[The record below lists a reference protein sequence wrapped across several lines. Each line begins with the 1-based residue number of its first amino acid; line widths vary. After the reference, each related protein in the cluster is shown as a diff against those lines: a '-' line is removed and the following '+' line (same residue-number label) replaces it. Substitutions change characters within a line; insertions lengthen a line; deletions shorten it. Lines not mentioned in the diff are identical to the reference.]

1 MVEGST
7 VAFRCELSKPGATV
21 KWWRGEE
28 VLQVGKKYQMRTE
41 GRIAEILIKNVN
53 SEDIG
58 FYSCTTG
65 KEKTTAEVKV
75 RGTL

>member
-1 MVEGST
+1 M
-7 VAFRCELSKPGATV
+7 
-21 KWWRGEE
+21 GEK
-28 VLQVGKKYQMRTE
+28 VVQVGEKYQMRTE
-41 GRIAEILIKNVN
+41 GRIAEMLIKNVN

-75 RGTL
+75 RGMQ